1 MAYWLTIEVQHGDI
15 LADGWRRSHGE
26 WLIEAALTNGAK
38 RWNWH
43 SPGWG
48 VILELAFAEE
58 EARNRFQELPALIS
72 ALDAVP
78 DPIFGLLVYP
88 GRAGGSG
95 SGKPLRPRPAPVAG
109 AAEAEEPRPQL
120 LDLAHD

>member
-1 MAYWLTIEVQHGDI
+1 M
-15 LADGWRRSHGE
+15 
-26 WLIEAALTNGAK
+26 
-38 RWNWH
+38 
-43 SPGWG
+43 
-48 VILELAFAEE
+48 ILELAFAEE
-58 EARNRFQELPALIS
+58 EARNRLQELPALIS

-78 DPIFGLLVYP
+78 DPIVGLLVYP

-95 SGKPLRPRPAPVAG
+95 SGKPLRRPAPVAG